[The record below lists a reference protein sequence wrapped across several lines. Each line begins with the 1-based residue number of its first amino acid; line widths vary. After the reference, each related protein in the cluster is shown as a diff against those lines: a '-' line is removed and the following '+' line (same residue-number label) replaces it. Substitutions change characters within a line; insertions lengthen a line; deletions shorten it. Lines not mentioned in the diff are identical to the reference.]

1 MGHADDTTLILIN
14 PTRFNHSVFMPAGRF
29 TSRTRRDCKHRNR
42 FEKFC
47 AIRRQVASPSN
58 AHYPTCGISISPLR
72 WIGSGL
78 HRNVSSS
85 APCRSSDFLLWWPKH
100 TNARCRAA
108 YETREIAIEM
118 LLEHA
123 LPLNWGG
130 VCKRKVKCSRQCD
143 GNQDSCNCQL
153 QARFIPRVVDA

>member
-1 MGHADDTTLILIN
+1 M
-14 PTRFNHSVFMPAGRF
+14 
-29 TSRTRRDCKHRNR
+29 
-42 FEKFC
+42 
-47 AIRRQVASPSN
+47 SN
-58 AHYPTCGISISPLR
+58 FDGNFDAEWLVISGEISIKRAKIRPALR
-72 WIGSGL
+72 VLSILPAIGGL
-78 HRNVSSS
+78 VLAKATSL
-85 APCRSSDFLLWWPKH
+85 CRERDLDIEQNGQNQNHQDFSVRLLDMPKH

-130 VCKRKVKCSRQCD
+130 VCKHKVKCSRQCD
-143 GNQDSCNCQL
+143 GNQDSCDCQL